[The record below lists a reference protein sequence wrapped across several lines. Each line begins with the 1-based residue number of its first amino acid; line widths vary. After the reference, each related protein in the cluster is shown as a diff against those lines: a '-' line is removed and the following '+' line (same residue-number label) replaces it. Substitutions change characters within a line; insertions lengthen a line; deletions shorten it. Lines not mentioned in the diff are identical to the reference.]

1 MTNGFVRSLATLL
14 LLTAFAVDTRAQAV
28 YGSIAGTVGD
38 PSGAL
43 LPGVSVTITSVERK
57 TSDTVVTNETGHYV
71 KERLLP
77 GTYEVKIELSG
88 FKQAVYPN
96 IRVFVDSQST
106 LDVKL
111 QVGEVSEA
119 VTVQGFSPILK
130 TDRADVSSRFDTK
143 E

>member
-1 MTNGFVRSLATLL
+1 MRL
-14 LLTAFAVDTRAQAV
+14 
-28 YGSIAGTVGD
+28 
-38 PSGAL
+38 
-43 LPGVSVTITSVERK
+43 VTTS
-57 TSDTVVTNETGHYV
+57 
-71 KERLLP
+71 ERLLP

-111 QVGEVSEA
+111 EVGAVSEA

-130 TDRADVSSRFDTK
+130 TDRADVSTRFDTSSSTHCPVEWK
-143 E
+143 A